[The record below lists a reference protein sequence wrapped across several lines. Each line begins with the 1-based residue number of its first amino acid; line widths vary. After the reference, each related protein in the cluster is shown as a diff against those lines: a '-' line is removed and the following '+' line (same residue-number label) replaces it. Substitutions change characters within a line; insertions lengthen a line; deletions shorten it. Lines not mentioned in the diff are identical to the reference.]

1 MFFKAQI
8 WPQGAEEHQS
18 KINVSDRFLAFL
30 ESIAKSDI
38 IIFFLERMI
47 SFIQYTYILVK
58 SADLLWKWTPKPN
71 ASFVFSLHY
80 SSVITIISVSS
91 SLCLFLW
98 LKSMIHESVYT
109 LYSLWIII
117 TEKYIYLF
125 LSLHFPHLLHT
136 VLQWTVFFFAD

>member
-30 ESIAKSDI
+30 ESIAQSDI

-58 SADLLWKWTPKPN
+58 SADLL
-71 ASFVFSLHY
+71 
-80 SSVITIISVSS
+80 
-91 SLCLFLW
+91 
-98 LKSMIHESVYT
+98 
-109 LYSLWIII
+109 
-117 TEKYIYLF
+117 
-125 LSLHFPHLLHT
+125 
-136 VLQWTVFFFAD
+136 